1 MKETSGEQ
9 TRRLA
14 LLLPLLQW
22 IKAKQPS
29 KQQGDALCA
38 VPGILQSVIQLIH
51 HHGLSMDSLCAG
63 GNGTS

>member
-1 MKETSGEQ
+1 MKGGEQ

-14 LLLPLLQW
+14 LLLLLLPLQW
-22 IKAKQPS
+22 IKAKQPRA

-51 HHGLSMDSLCAG
+51 HGLCAG

>member
-1 MKETSGEQ
+1 MKGGEQ
-9 TRRLA
+9 TQVRSA

-51 HHGLSMDSLCAG
+51 HGLCAG